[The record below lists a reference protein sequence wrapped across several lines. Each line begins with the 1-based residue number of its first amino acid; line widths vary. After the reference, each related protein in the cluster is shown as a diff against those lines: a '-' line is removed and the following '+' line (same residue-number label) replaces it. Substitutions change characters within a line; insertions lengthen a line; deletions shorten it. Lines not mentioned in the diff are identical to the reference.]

1 MCMFRNYLKVLIR
14 NAIRHTGFT
23 LINLISL
30 VVGMTVCMQVF
41 VFVRY
46 EKGFDRMYTKNI
58 YRLFELRQEPGDAS
72 PKKIAPTVFPAGPA
86 LKAAFP
92 QVKEY
97 TRIISGDKVPLQAA
111 GKSSV
116 MGTMMGV
123 DASFLQVFN
132 LGLLKGDP
140 YSALKEPRSIVLTKN
155 LSNSLFGEEDP
166 IGKMVRHEGR
176 DTTDYFVTG
185 LLPDVP
191 TQSHLQFDAL
201 YSISTYTGLDT
212 VNDWNMNWIFTYLE
226 LQDGTPIADFGEKL
240 QGFLRMH
247 TSGDNTISR
256 SLLLQPVSDIHL
268 YSGDVYG
275 DVLNTRKFDGGYIAP
290 LISIALF
297 VLLLAIIN
305 YINLSTARSFT
316 RAKEVAVRKT
326 IGAGRVEIFIQFL
339 LETVLF
345 SVIALLLSIWLMM
358 LSLPFFS
365 RLSSRAFTFHP
376 WQQPLLLL
384 SFLGITVITGIVSG
398 IFPALSLARVL
409 PVKAL
414 KGKLWTGSY
423 SPLRNGLVIVQFSTS
438 IALTMV
444 TLSMFR
450 QLKFIRQYDT
460 GFNKEA
466 VIVVPVS
473 YMEKQLEETMMQQI
487 KQIPGVQDVT
497 GSLRRLGSSSI
508 DRNHIIFGSGTGN
521 RELVCANMFVDFN
534 YCSFYRIS
542 FIAGRDLSPRFGA
555 DRERQSFVINE
566 SLARELLVS
575 SASAENFSGLIGK
588 RIRYVFDDQFGEIVG
603 IVRDFNFSSLHQRV
617 EPLCITY
624 QNDYYYSDLSVRL
637 DLRRAGEALAKLQQV
652 WKVFLPDQQF
662 SYYFLDQQLENLYSS
677 DIQTS
682 RYVALFTSLAFVV
695 ACLGIIGMA
704 AFNIERRV
712 KEIGV
717 RKVLGATVMNIVVLL
732 SKDFLKLV
740 FVSILIAFPV
750 AWLFTNRWMQNFAYR
765 ANLSWWLFAV
775 SGLAAMCVAQLT
787 ISFQAIKAAITNP
800 VKSLKAE

>member
-1 MCMFRNYLKVLIR
+1 MFRNYLKVLIR

-23 LINLISL
+23 MINLISL
-30 VVGMTVCMQVF
+30 VVGMAVCLQVF
-41 VFVRY
+41 VFVGY

-58 YRLFELRQEPGDAS
+58 YRLCELRQEPGDAS
-72 PKKIAPTVFPAGPA
+72 PKKFAPTVFPAGPA

-97 TRIISGDKVPLQAA
+97 VRIISGDKVPLQSPGRSA
-111 GKSSV
+111 V
-116 MGTMMGV
+116 MGTMMGA

-132 LGLLKGDP
+132 CSLLKGDIHA
-140 YSALKEPRSIVLTKN
+140 ALKEPRSMVLTES
-155 LSNSLFGEEDP
+155 LSRSLFGEEDP
-166 IGKMVRHEGR
+166 VGKIVRHEGR

-201 YSISTYTGLDT
+201 YSVSTYIGLDT
-212 VNDWNMNWIFTYLE
+212 VNDWNMNWVFTYLE
-226 LQDGTPIADFGEKL
+226 LDDRTPVADFGEQL
-240 QGFLRMH
+240 QGFLRIH
-247 TSGDNTISR
+247 ASSDNTISR
-256 SLLLQPVSDIHL
+256 SLLLQPLRDIHL
-268 YSGDVYG
+268 HSGDIYG
-275 DVLNTRKFDGGYIAP
+275 DPLNTRKFDGRYIAP

-297 VLLLAIIN
+297 VLLLAVIN

-316 RAKEVAVRKT
+316 RMKEVAVRKT
-326 IGAGRVEIFIQFL
+326 IGAGRIQVFIQFL

-345 SVIALLLSIWLMM
+345 SVIALLLSIGLMG
-358 LSLPFFS
+358 LLLPFFS
-365 RLSSRAFTFHP
+365 RMSSRAFTFNP

-384 SFLGITVITGIVSG
+384 SFLGITVMTGIVTGVFSAW
-398 IFPALSLARVL
+398 PLARML

-414 KGKLWTGSY
+414 KGKQGTGSY

-438 IALTMV
+438 IALSMV

-473 YMEKQLEETMMQQI
+473 YVEKQQEETMMQQI

-497 GSLRRLGSSSI
+497 GALRRLGNSSI
-508 DRNHIIFGSGTGN
+508 DRNRIVFKSETGN
-521 RELVCANMFVDFN
+521 REMVCANMFVDFN

-542 FIAGRDLSPRFGA
+542 FLAGRDLSPRFGA
-555 DRERQSFVINE
+555 DRERQSFIINE
-566 SLARELLVS
+566 SLARELLAS
-575 SASAENFSGLIGK
+575 SASSENLPGLIGK

-624 QNDYYYSDLSVRL
+624 QNEYYYTDLSVRL
-637 DLRRAGEALAKLQQV
+637 DLRRAHEALAGLQQV
-652 WKVFLPDQQF
+652 WKVFLPNQQF
-662 SYYFLDQQLENLYSS
+662 SYYFLDKQLENLYSS

-682 RYVALFTSLAFVV
+682 RYVAIFTSLAFVV

-712 KEIGV
+712 KEIGI
-717 RKVLGATVMNIVVLL
+717 RKVHGATVTSIVVLL

-740 FVSILIAFPV
+740 LVSIIIAFPV
-750 AWLFTNRWMQNFAYR
+750 AWLVTNRWMQNFAYR

-775 SGLAAMCVAQLT
+775 SGLAALCVAQLT
-787 ISFQAIKAAITNP
+787 ISFQAIKAAIANP
-800 VKSLKAE
+800 VKSLKAQ